1 MNKKKN
7 KENVN
12 LTEQQFVIENT
23 KNKHTTTFRK
33 KHSEF
38 ADICHSTSDKTEW
51 IVGEALADFYLQRFR
66 IIGKNTLSSG
76 IFFKQ
81 SWTHQALFY
90 RLYKKFCQSTR
101 MKDDAIG
108 VSRKEVS
115 QYMKNAKNESQGTIT
130 KIISDAVS
138 GGFVGEAA
146 WSRDERIKLL
156 YLTPQSVTDFKFQGL
171 ENSFDAS
178 ISTSLAE
185 VMLMLEKHRSEDDEY
200 QTVGQILWDFLHHPA
215 KN

>member
-23 KNKHTTTFRK
+23 KEKPTTTFRK
-33 KHSEF
+33 KYSDF
-38 ADICHSTSDKTEW
+38 ADICQSTSDATEW
-51 IVGEALADFYLQRFR
+51 LVGEALADFYLQRFR
-66 IIGKNTLSSG
+66 IIGKNTLNSG
-76 IFFKQ
+76 NFFQQ

-101 MKDDAIG
+101 MRDDAIG

-115 QYMKNAKNESQGTIT
+115 QYMKNAKNESHGTIT
-130 KIISDAVS
+130 KIISDAVA
-138 GGFVGEAA
+138 GGYVGETA
-146 WSRDERIKLL
+146 WFKDSRIKLL
-156 YLTPQSVTDFKFQGL
+156 YLTPQSVTDFKYQGL

-178 ISTSLAE
+178 INTSLAE
-185 VMLMLEKHRSEDDEY
+185 LMLMLEKHRQEDGDN
-200 QTVGQILWDFLHHPA
+200 QTVGQILWDFLNHPA